1 MTSIRYN
8 STTSPQIR
16 NNNFDKLNK
25 LTDKLNVINVNHMYK
40 YQSTIDE
47 EKGSKFEF
55 LHEKISEVEERM
67 NEINEQNHK
76 KFVIVREN
84 VFILSFIKNI
94 FLVK

>member
-1 MTSIRYN
+1 MASIRYN
-8 STTSPQIR
+8 SATSPQIR

-67 NEINEQNHK
+67 NEINEQNQK
-76 KFVIVREN
+76 KFGIVREN
-84 VFILSFIKNI
+84 VITLSI
-94 FLVK
+94 